1 MSEVVEKKDIKSQ
14 YLELFSENIDK
25 ISNVSSSIINK
36 FRNQAI
42 KDFEKLDIPNKRNEN
57 YKYLDLKTAFDNKYN
72 YNFIQSKIQVKL
84 EEVFRCDV
92 PEMDTES
99 IVLINGWYGNK
110 TNLLQKVEGK
120 AIIGSFSEAAKQ
132 YPDLFEKYYSK
143 SKNIEKE
150 SLVSLNTA
158 FAGDGIFFYVPDN
171 IVLEKPI
178 QIINLMVSEEDTFA
192 QPRNLFILGKN
203 SQAKIIVCDHTL
215 SASKFLSNSVTE
227 VFQEENS
234 VFDIY
239 NLQNEHNGAS
249 KVSSVF
255 FNQSN
260 KSTLLSNIITL
271 HGGVVRN
278 NVYVNVDGE
287 HCDSKLY
294 GLYLSDKWQNID
306 NYTYVSHNKPNCNSS
321 QFYKGILDDASIGAF
336 NGKIYVSREAQ
347 KTSAY
352 QANNNILLT
361 NDAKVNSKP
370 QLEIYADDVKCSHG
384 ATSGQIDENALFY
397 LRSRGISEKE
407 ARFLLLYAFTN
418 EIIKEIKVEA
428 LRDRISNSV
437 DKRLRGELAR
447 CNSCV
452 INCC

>member
-1 MSEVVEKKDIKSQ
+1 MPEVVEKKDIMST
-14 YLELFSENIDK
+14 YLKLFNENIDK
-25 ISNVSSSIINK
+25 ISVASSPIINK
-36 FRNQAI
+36 FRNSAI
-42 KDFEKLDIPNKRNEN
+42 QDFEKKDIPSKKNEN

-72 YNFIQSKIQVKL
+72 YYFNQSRIQVNL
-84 EEVFRCDV
+84 DEVFRCDV

-99 IVLINGWYGNK
+99 IILINGWYGDKINK
-110 TNLLQKVEGK
+110 LQKIEGK
-120 AIIGSFSEAAKQ
+120 AIIGSLLEAAKQ

-143 SKNIEKE
+143 SKNLEKE

-158 FAGDGIFFYVPDN
+158 FAADGIFFYVPDN
-171 IVLEKPI
+171 VVLEKPI
-178 QIINLMVSEEDTFA
+178 QIINLLISEEDTFA
-192 QPRNLFILGKN
+192 QPRNLFVIGKN
-203 SQAKIIVCDHTL
+203 SQAKIIICDHTL
-215 SASKFLSNSVTE
+215 SASKFLSNSVLE

-249 KVSSVF
+249 KVASVF
-255 FNQSN
+255 FNQN
-260 KSTLLSNIITL
+260 TKSKLLSNIITL

-278 NVYVNVDGE
+278 NVYVNIDGE
-287 HCDSKLY
+287 HCESNLY
-294 GLYLSDKWQNID
+294 GLYLSDKWQNVD
-306 NYTYVSHNKPNCNSS
+306 NYTYISHNKPNCTSN

-336 NGKIYVSREAQ
+336 NGKIYVSRDAQ

-361 NDAKVNSKP
+361 NDAKINSKP

-418 EIIKEIKVEA
+418 EIIKEIKVEV
-428 LRDRISNSV
+428 LRDRINNLV
-437 DKRLRGELAR
+437 DKRLRGELTR